1 MLRRPLPEPDPVRPF
16 HRNSTL
22 EDLETTKVGRMLGA
36 VVEREGLKRAAQE
49 FPDPDD
55 ATLQMVRSAL
65 KEGPARSLAL
75 MSGGMVRL
83 EQIDT
88 LLDLLNGQWSS
99 AGQRLRR
106 AVQRR
111 S

>member
-1 MLRRPLPEPDPVRPF
+1 
-16 HRNSTL
+16 
-22 EDLETTKVGRMLGA
+22 
-36 VVEREGLKRAAQE
+36 
-49 FPDPDD
+49 
-55 ATLQMVRSAL
+55 MVRSAL